1 LNAIKNFGKISK
13 EKSCDQQ
20 ILLKLKFKVKLTYRL
35 IVEDFKLKNPQKQFK
50 SQNSYIFFNH
60 LA

>member
-1 LNAIKNFGKISK
+1 LNAIKNFGKILK

-20 ILLKLKFKVKLTYRL
+20 ILLKLKFKVKLT
-35 IVEDFKLKNPQKQFK
+35 IVEDFKRKNSQKQFK
-50 SQNSYIFFNH
+50 SQNGYTFFNY